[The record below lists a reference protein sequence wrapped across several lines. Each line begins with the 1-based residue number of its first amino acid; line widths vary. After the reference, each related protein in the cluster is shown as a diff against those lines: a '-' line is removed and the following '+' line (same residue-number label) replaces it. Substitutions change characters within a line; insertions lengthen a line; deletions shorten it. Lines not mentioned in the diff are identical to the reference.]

1 MGGRTP
7 MSPAFNVLRLPN
19 CKRCRLAVADRSH
32 DVLQAFS
39 DKTIVPQEIE
49 SCVLQKRIVVSRYAG
64 ITEKSHET
72 YPCRCKGGLLCGKL
86 CLAKRGRRRE
96 SAEIEC
102 EQLALLSNLATI
114 RFLRTVLPCGLLP
127 NQTLTR

>member
-1 MGGRTP
+1 
-7 MSPAFNVLRLPN
+7 MSLGCRIAKGVGWPLLIEVMMC
-19 CKRCRLAVADRSH
+19 CKRSRTM
-32 DVLQAFS
+32 
-39 DKTIVPQEIE
+39 TIVPQEIE

-86 CLAKRGRRRE
+86 CLARRGRRRE